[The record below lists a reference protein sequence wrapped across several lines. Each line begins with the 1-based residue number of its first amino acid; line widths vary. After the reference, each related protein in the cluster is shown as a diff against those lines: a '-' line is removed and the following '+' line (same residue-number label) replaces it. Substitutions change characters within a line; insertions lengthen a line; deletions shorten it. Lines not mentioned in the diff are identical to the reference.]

1 VTGTAIVADD
11 DEDVR
16 MLIETAVRRAG
27 YTIVASHGD
36 GSSALADVLALD
48 PDLLVLDHA
57 MPGMTGG
64 DVVRALREQRGDRRP
79 YAVLMSA
86 SVDLLESTAL
96 RGGADAHMAKPFS
109 VQELATL
116 LAERPHG

>member
-1 VTGTAIVADD
+1 MSGTAIVADD
-11 DEDVR
+11 DDDVR
-16 MLIETAVRRAG
+16 MLIEVAVRRAG
-27 YTIVASHGD
+27 YTILASHSE
-36 GSSALADVLALD
+36 GSGALADALALD

-64 DVVRALREQRGDRRP
+64 DVVRALRTQRSDRRP

-96 RGGADAHMAKPFS
+96 LGGADAHMPKPFS
-109 VQELATL
+109 VQGLAAM
-116 LAERPHG
+116 LADRPRA